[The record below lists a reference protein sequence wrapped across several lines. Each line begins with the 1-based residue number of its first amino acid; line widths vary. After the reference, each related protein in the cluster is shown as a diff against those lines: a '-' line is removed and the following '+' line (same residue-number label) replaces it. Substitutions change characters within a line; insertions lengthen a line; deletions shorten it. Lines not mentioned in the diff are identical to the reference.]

1 MIYYLIGELSQYT
14 LIEGCYIPFDWSK
27 SFTKDYLEHIEYYCL
42 VMSEHYIKNNFA
54 NIRKYANAIENRL
67 DDESCTMENVLND
80 NARFLE
86 LAQKYGVNYIL
97 IDEKYEYFDTFAS
110 LLNHPK
116 SLVRNRALYI
126 LAANAQWNDENRFDT
141 IIDDYLAH
149 VTDENPLLPDNALGL
164 LHKLALQNHNT
175 FQKYYHIFMVLIY
188 QSTKTACVR

>member
-80 NARFLE
+80 NARFL
-86 LAQKYGVNYIL
+86 L
-97 IDEKYEYFDTFAS
+97 YFLKNFFK
-110 LLNHPK
+110 N
-116 SLVRNRALYI
+116 
-126 LAANAQWNDENRFDT
+126 NRF
-141 IIDDYLAH
+141 
-149 VTDENPLLPDNALGL
+149 
-164 LHKLALQNHNT
+164 
-175 FQKYYHIFMVLIY
+175 
-188 QSTKTACVR
+188 STPSNSRNDFN